1 MTCLCC
7 GAVVTPLDAALTKKF
22 VNRGS
27 QTYYCIGCL
36 AEKFAVSRAL
46 LLEKAREFQRAGCAL
61 FTGLQL

>member
-7 GAVVTPLDAALTKKF
+7 GAAVTPLDAALTKKF

-36 AEKFAVSRAL
+36 AKKFAVSRAL
-46 LLEKAREFQRAGCAL
+46 LIEKAREFQRAGCAL
-61 FTGLQL
+61 FAGLQL